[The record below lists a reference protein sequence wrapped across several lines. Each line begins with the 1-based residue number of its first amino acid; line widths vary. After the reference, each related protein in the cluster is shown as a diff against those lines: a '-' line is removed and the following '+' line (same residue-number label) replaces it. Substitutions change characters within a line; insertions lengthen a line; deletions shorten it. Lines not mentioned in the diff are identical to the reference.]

1 MIVSCDTIT
10 NIDLHKML
18 NQFRQNNASI
28 VAQLFKGG
36 LEAETI
42 VPGPK
47 TKHKQGNLAGGVWF
61 DF

>member
-1 MIVSCDTIT
+1 MI
-10 NIDLHKML
+10 

-28 VAQLFKGG
+28 VMQLFKGG

-47 TKHKQGNLAGGVWF
+47 TKHKQGSI
-61 DF
+61 